1 MTPPAARPPRRRRPP
16 HGGFTLIELLVAMAI
31 VAVIGVMAL
40 GGLNR
45 VIAARDT
52 AKAHT
57 DRWREVQLAMRMIGQ
72 DLAQI
77 HPRPTRDETGESYL
91 PCVVAGPTGQFAFE
105 FSRGGWANPGRFAR
119 GTVLRVAYD
128 WEGDLLVRYHWPV
141 MDRTLSTPP
150 VRTELLDGVENV
162 EVRFMDAGGE
172 WHTEWP
178 PLQMSGPERFVARPR
193 AIEFAIELED
203 FGRLWRLVE
212 VSG

>member
-1 MTPPAARPPRRRRPP
+1 MRSPARRAP

-45 VIAARDT
+45 VIAARD
-52 AKAHT
+52 AAQAHT
-57 DRWREVQLAMRMIGQ
+57 DRWREVQLAMRIIAQ

-77 HPRPTRDETGESYL
+77 HPRPTRDETGESYQPSVL
-91 PCVVAGPTGQFAFE
+91 ASPTSQFAFE

-128 WEGDLLVRYHWPV
+128 WEGDRLVRYHWPV

-150 VRTELLDGVENV
+150 VRNELLDRVTNV
-162 EVRFMDAGGE
+162 EVRFMDPGGE

-178 PLQMSGPERFVARPR
+178 PLQMNGPERFVVRPR